1 MHNRNISQA
10 ILKEFWK
17 KIIEIWLFFQ
27 ERKTLVSRYNNT
39 YVYTCTLCT
48 SLLSMNSL
56 VFEPE
61 DSYTV
66 PAPP

>member
-39 YVYTCTLCT
+39 YVFRNKEYDLHQNFVF
-48 SLLSMNSL
+48 SL
-56 VFEPE
+56 
-61 DSYTV
+61 
-66 PAPP
+66 

>member
-39 YVYTCTLCT
+39 YVFRWNIVESGVRYHK
-48 SLLSMNSL
+48 
-56 VFEPE
+56 PK
-61 DSYTV
+61 
-66 PAPP
+66 PI